1 MITIMKVRPEDVCAY
16 ESMLANYQRL
26 LDMGYNAEQ
35 VEDVASAYAENK
47 VFKKSINLSI
57 ICLILPVNADCTF
70 VCRMFSSR
78 MMRQRWRTGVRRPI
92 FWLG

>member
-1 MITIMKVRPEDVCAY
+1 MRPEDVCAY

-47 VFKKSINLSI
+47 VSRSFLV
-57 ICLILPVNADCTF
+57 ILC
-70 VCRMFSSR
+70 
-78 MMRQRWRTGVRRPI
+78 
-92 FWLG
+92 